1 MATVPL
7 TAEDYVHRIGRT
19 GRAGQ
24 DGLAITLFTE
34 HDKGLSG
41 ALINVL
47 RAAKQPVPEA
57 LLKFGGTVKK
67 KQHDAYGSFYK
78 DIGTDKKSTKI
89 TF

>member
-1 MATVPL
+1 M
-7 TAEDYVHRIGRT
+7 HRIGRT

-24 DGLAITLFTE
+24 EGLAITLFTE

-47 RAAKQPVPEA
+47 RAAKQPVPDE

-78 DIGTDKKSTKI
+78 DTGSEKKATKI